1 LIPVKAGIIPR
12 LIKNLVILQV
22 ILLLF
27 TSCSKEKEAVSGKL
41 HSEEDPNM
49 SATNIEVLFSDSG
62 KVQAKLTAPLMNQ
75 YEGKVPRMD
84 FPKGFRII
92 MYDSIMRIKSSITAL
107 YGIRFD
113 MLGYMEARGKVVV
126 RNEIK
131 NEQLNTE
138 HLIWDERNHR
148 IYNTDPIKVIT
159 PGKVLYG
166 NDLESD
172 ETFTRYSFKNPTGE
186 MLVRKDSL

>member
-1 LIPVKAGIIPR
+1 MPVKAGIIPR
-12 LIKNLVILQV
+12 LIKTLAILQV
-22 ILLLF
+22 IFLLF

-49 SATNIEVLFSDSG
+49 SAVNVEVLFSDSG
-62 KVQAKLTAPLMNQ
+62 RVQARLLAPLLNQ
-75 YEGKVPRMD
+75 YVGKVPRMD
-84 FPKGFRII
+84 FPKGLRII
-92 MYDSIMRIKSSITAL
+92 MYDSAMRIKSTITAK

-113 MLGYMEARGKVVV
+113 IRAYMEARGNVIV
-126 RNEIK
+126 RNEQK

-148 IYNTDPIKVIT
+148 IYNSDPIKIIT

-172 ETFTRYSFKNPTGE
+172 ETFTRYNFKNPTGE
-186 MLVRKDSL
+186 MMVKKDSV